1 MNRMT
6 APASATPTGE
16 GRDRQL
22 TLSADIRRVTV
33 GRSHR
38 SDLALTWD
46 RTVSRLH
53 AAIEWIGTHWSVIDD
68 GLSRNGTFVN
78 GERLAGRRRL
88 RSGDIIQI
96 GLTAVTFAGQHHPG
110 PDPPQ
115 VRAFIAALAK
125 HHLNFDE
132 DAALAYL
139 SALDGAASENIV
151 SPVEDQLRHSDDR
164 LEQEAHDL
172 ADRVRQSMPDSAADR
187 DYYAFTLT
195 STGDLL
201 EKLSRSMMVMLE
213 AHAAGA
219 LPAALPF
226 TDLANIY
233 ITTVQEL
240 SKAITV
246 DPLPASTPGGT
257 RYPLVGSDVIECMAT
272 LFEALGSLLL
282 DHGYRPTP
290 ALCGEDPLALA
301 TKAIAR
307 ASALRSP
314 RR

>member
-1 MNRMT
+1 MNRIERARLCYT
-6 APASATPTGE
+6 DGE
-16 GRDRQL
+16 GRERQL

-38 SDLALTWD
+38 SGLALTWD

-53 AAIEWIGTHWSVIDD
+53 AAIEWIGTGWSVIDD

-96 GLTAVTFAGQHHPG
+96 GVTAVTFAGQHHPG
-110 PDPPQ
+110 PGTPQ

-125 HHLNFDE
+125 HRLIFDE
-132 DAALAYL
+132 DVALAYL
-139 SALDGAASENIV
+139 SALDGAASENNQFRYTD
-151 SPVEDQLRHSDDR
+151 ER

-172 ADRVRQSMPDSAADR
+172 ADRVRQSMPDSAAER
-187 DYYAFTLT
+187 DHYAFTLT

-201 EKLSRSMMVMLE
+201 EKLSRSMMIMLE
-213 AHAAGA
+213 AQAAGA

-226 TDLANIY
+226 ADLANIY

-246 DPLPASTPGGT
+246 DPLPAWTPGGA
-257 RYPLVGSDVIECMAT
+257 RYPLIGSVVIEGMAT

-282 DHGYRPTP
+282 DHGYLPTH

>member
-1 MNRMT
+1 MNRIDGARLCYT
-6 APASATPTGE
+6 DGE
-16 GRDRQL
+16 GCDRQL
-22 TLSADIRRVTV
+22 TLSADVRRVTV

-96 GLTAVTFAGQHHPG
+96 GVTAVTFAGQHHPG
-110 PDPPQ
+110 PGTPQ
-115 VRAFIAALAK
+115 VRAFITALAK
-125 HHLNFDE
+125 HRLIFDE
-132 DAALAYL
+132 DVALAYL
-139 SALDGAASENIV
+139 SALDGAASENN
-151 SPVEDQLRHSDDR
+151 QLRYTDER
-164 LEQEAHDL
+164 LEQEARDL

-201 EKLSRSMMVMLE
+201 EKLSRSMMIMLE
-213 AHAAGA
+213 AQAAGA
-219 LPAALPF
+219 LPVALPF
-226 TDLANIY
+226 ADLANIY
-233 ITTVQEL
+233 INTVREL

-246 DPLPASTPGGT
+246 DPLPASTPAGT
-257 RYPLVGSDVIECMAT
+257 RYPLIGSVVIEGMAT

-282 DHGYRPTP
+282 DHGYLPTH

-307 ASALRSP
+307 ASALRAP